1 MLQHSVGVVAP
12 VQRQR
17 VEHVAEH
24 AGLQKSGDLAAAEV
38 DVAFG
43 EKALNALAQSG
54 VRFAVEVVAR
64 LEAGERLQPPRQVR

>member
-1 MLQHSVGVVAP
+1 MLKHSVGIVAP

-24 AGLQKSGDLAAAEV
+24 AGLQKSGDLTAAEV
-38 DVAFG
+38 DVAVG
-43 EKALNALAQSG
+43 EKPLNALSQCG

-64 LEAGERLQPPRQVR
+64 LETGERSQPPRQVR